1 MTDDEK
7 IKMIY
12 DSLDKVEV
20 LIFTS
25 KEERIRFNKYMMYLN
40 FLESLG
46 KIQVRVLEN
55 YIKREWKII
64 VKKL

>member
-1 MTDDEK
+1 MTDEEK

-25 KEERIRFNKYMMYLN
+25 KEERIKFNKYMMYLN

-46 KIQVRVLEN
+46 KIQVRILEN

>member
-40 FLESLG
+40 FLESID
-46 KIQVRVLEN
+46 KIKVTILEN

-64 VKKL
+64 VKKI